1 MIGLVGAGA
10 MGSAMGA
17 SWRAG
22 GADVVTC
29 VEGRSARTRALVE
42 QAGLRTVPRAE
53 VVGADLVVSIVPP
66 DDAMAAAR
74 SIAEAATAAGVRP
87 LVADLNAIAPTT
99 AVRIGEAL
107 RQAGLDF
114 VDGSISGPPPGPRRH
129 RSTRLY
135 LSGERAREVGTIENP
150 WAEVFVLSDEVG
162 QASALKMCTAS
173 VYKGTNALIMHAL
186 LTAAANGVVEEF
198 LADVSRTWPE
208 QVPGWPLDIALA
220 ASKSA
225 RYVGEMREIAR
236 AQAAAGLPAE
246 LFEGVAAAYE
256 RASETRLGRTDPED
270 VPRTVSLAEVLG
282 TFRETEG

>member
-1 MIGLVGAGA
+1 

-29 VEGRSARTRALVE
+29 VEGRSARTRALAV
-42 QAGLRTVPRAE
+42 QAGLRTVPRPAD
-53 VVGADLVVSIVPP
+53 VVAADLVVAIVPP
-66 DDAMAAAR
+66 DEAMAAAR
-74 SIAEAATAAGVRP
+74 SIAEAAKQAGVRP

-99 AVRIGEAL
+99 AGRIEETL
-107 RQAGLDF
+107 RQAGLEF
-114 VDGSISGPPPGPRRH
+114 VDGSISGPPPRPERR

-135 LSGERAREVGTIENP
+135 LSGERAREIAAIANP
-150 WAEVFVLSDEVG
+150 WAEMFVLGEEAG

-186 LTAAANGVVEEF
+186 LTAAANGVVDEF
-198 LADVSRTWPE
+198 LADVSRTWPD
-208 QVPGWPLDIALA
+208 QVPGWHLDIALA

-225 RYVGEMREIAR
+225 RYAGEMREIAR

-246 LFEGVAAAYE
+246 LFEGVATAYE
-256 RASETRLGRTDPED
+256 RASETLLGRTDPED
-270 VPRTVSLAEVLG
+270 VPRTVSLPEVLDA
-282 TFRETEG
+282 FRQAER